1 MRSAAAVVALVV
13 CVHAGLWALLQR
25 QQAVPDFGS
34 VLPSISY
41 TPYSYSRLQHPE
53 DDVPPTADRIR
64 AELRQVAPYARAVRT
79 YSSTGGVEQVPAVA
93 ADLGLKVWV
102 GIWLDARGERDGRE
116 IQAAVDLA
124 RRYTNV
130 STIVVGNETVKTR
143 ELAEVP
149 EIRVQNKDQV
159 ETIRLS
165 DIPFEETGLRAEAES
180 QKRSL
185 NQSNPECA
193 KLDRILYGL
202 RGEKFEAALRAEAEK
217 QRKWPSQLNK
227 ECPSLDAILDALK
240 SKVIDDALKAEAQ
253 TRLKA
258 LETAETENRKKGL
271 ATKTEK
277 KSFDE
282 VLDQIKAEK
291 SAEAQ
296 IKILQWVKRRSPVP
310 VTSGQIWTDWRDHP
324 DLVSA
329 VDFIGAHVLPF
340 WEGIPASQAVDWGIS
355 RYDELRRDYP
365 GKRIVIAEFGWPS
378 DGYNYHNADPGRV
391 EQATVL
397 RDFTARAEAYGID
410 YNLIEA
416 VDQPWKVA
424 EGSVGAYWG
433 VFNTS
438 GQAKFAWTGPV
449 SDSDYVKVAGLAL
462 LLGLLLSLPI
472 LAKTHAS
479 TREATM
485 LAVAANGVGAWFA
498 IVFAFWTGHYFVPGA
513 AFAFVLGLTLLI
525 PLVFIALARVEEI
538 AAVAFGRGPRRLIMG
553 ALPAPEGFAPKVSIH
568 IPAYREPPDM
578 LKATL
583 DAVARLQ
590 YPNFECVVVINNTP
604 DPAHW
609 VPIEEHCRTLGER
622 FKFVNAD
629 NLPGFKAGALRLALK
644 HTASDAPIIGIIDA
658 DYVVH
663 PDWLKDLI
671 PAFADPQV
679 GIVQAPQDHRDGERT
694 LMHLCMNSEY
704 AGFFNIGMVMR
715 NEANAIIAHGTMCL
729 MRRAAIDA
737 AAGWSSDTICEDTDL
752 GLTMLE
758 HGWQVHYTNRRYGHG
773 LLPDTFE
780 AYKKQRYRWAYGGFQ
795 ILKKHWRQLLPRSR
809 RLTPEQK
816 REFAL
821 GWLNWLGAETIGVA
835 VAILNLVWVPVVA
848 FAGIAIPDKILTLP
862 ILAAFAVTLV
872 HFVALY
878 RLRVPIPAKQMV
890 GAVFAAMSV
899 QWTVARAVGSGIWTE
914 SVPFTRTA
922 KGGATRKGP
931 DFPAFWEGVMAALLL
946 IGAALVV
953 ITNYKQIREINLFAL
968 VLVVQSLPF
977 LAAVALA
984 LVEGSRFNEFAYW
997 RSVEAKVAETLPRPA
1012 PVAEAP
1018 AQVPALPVLPAEI
1031 SDVRSQMSDL

>member
-1 MRSAAAVVALVV
+1 MRSIAAVVALVV

-34 VLPSISY
+34 MLPSISY

-53 DDVPPTADRIR
+53 DDVPPTARQIR
-64 AELRQVAPYARAVRT
+64 GELQQVAPYARAVRT
-79 YSSTGGVEQVPAVA
+79 YSATGGVEQVPGVA

-130 STIVVGNETVKTR
+130 SAIVVGNETVKTR

-149 EIRVQNKDQV
+149 EIRVQTKDQV
-159 ETIRLS
+159 ETIKLS
-165 DIPFEETGLRAEAES
+165 DIPFEETKLRAEAER
-180 QKRSL
+180 QKRAL
-185 NQSNPECA
+185 NQANPECA
-193 KLDRILYGL
+193 LLDNLLYGL
-202 RGEKFEAALRAEAEK
+202 RPERFDAVLRAEAEK
-217 QRKWPSQLNK
+217 QRKSPSQLTK
-227 ECPSLDAILDALK
+227 ECPSFDAILDGLK
-240 SKVIDDALKAEAQ
+240 GKVIDDALQAEAQ

-258 LETAETENRKKGL
+258 LETAEAENRKKGL
-271 ATKTEK
+271 APAAK
-277 KSFDE
+277 KESAKNILDE
-282 VLDQIKAEK
+282 IKAEK

-296 IKILQWVKRRSPVP
+296 VKILQWVKRRSPVP

-329 VDFIGAHVLPF
+329 VDFIGAHILPF
-340 WEGIPASQAVDWGIS
+340 WEGIPASKAVDRAIS
-355 RYDELRRDYP
+355 DYDELRRDYP

-378 DGYNYHNADPGRV
+378 DGYNNLKADPGRV

-416 VDQPWKVA
+416 VDQPWKLA

-438 GQAKFAWTGPV
+438 GQAKFAWTGLV
-449 SDSDYVKVAGLAL
+449 SDTDYGKVGGLAL
-462 LLGLLLSLPI
+462 LLGLLFSLPI
-472 LAKTHAS
+472 LAKTRAS
-479 TREATM
+479 SREATM
-485 LAVAANGVGAWFA
+485 LAVAANAVGAWFA
-498 IVFAFWTGHYFVPGA
+498 IVFAFWSGHYFVTGS
-513 AFAFVLGLTLLI
+513 AFAFGLGLTLLV

-538 AAVAFGRGPRRLIMG
+538 AAVAFGRSPRRLIAG
-553 ALPAPEGFAPKVSIH
+553 PLSSPAGFAPKVSIH

-590 YPNFECVVVINNTP
+590 YPDFECVVVINNTP
-604 DPAHW
+604 DPAYW
-609 VPIEEHCRTLGER
+609 QPIAEHCGLLGER

-629 NLPGFKAGALRLALK
+629 HLAGFKAGALRLALA
-644 HTASDAPIIGIIDA
+644 HTASDAAIIGIIDA

-663 PDWLKDLI
+663 PDWLKDLV

-694 LMHLCMNSEY
+694 LMHQAMNSEY

-715 NEANAIIAHGTMCL
+715 NEVNAIIAHGTMCL
-729 MRRAAIDA
+729 MRRAAIDSA
-737 AAGWSSDTICEDTDL
+737 GGWSSDTICEDTDL
-752 GLTMLE
+752 GLSMLE
-758 HGWQVHYTNRRYGHG
+758 QGWQIHYTNRRYGHG

-795 ILKKHWRQLLPRSR
+795 ILKKHWRHLLPQSR

-821 GWLNWLGAETIGVA
+821 GWLNWLGAESIGIV

-862 ILAAFAVTLV
+862 ILAAFVVTTL
-872 HFVALY
+872 HFFILY
-878 RLRVPIPAKQMV
+878 RLRVAIPAKQMI
-890 GAVFAAMSV
+890 GAVLAAMSV
-899 QWTVARAVGSGIWTE
+899 QWTVARAVGYGIWTE
-914 SVPFTRTA
+914 SAPFMRTA
-922 KGGATRKGP
+922 KGGTTRKGP
-931 DFPAFWEGVMAALLL
+931 DFPAFWEGVLAALLL
-946 IGAALVV
+946 IGAAVVV
-953 ITNYKQIREINLFAL
+953 ITNNTQVREINLFAT
-968 VLVVQSLPF
+968 VLVIQSLPF

-984 LVEGSRFNEFAYW
+984 LIEGSRFNEFAYW
-997 RSVEAKVAETLPRPA
+997 RNVESKVIKNLQRPA
-1012 PVAEAP
+1012 PVAEAAP
-1018 AQVPALPVLPAEI
+1018 AQLPVLPVDNRVEA
-1031 SDVRSQMSDL
+1031 Q